1 MTVIFMFFNY
11 IDVLDT
17 KNKTLK
23 IIKKVPLKKL
33 HNYINIIYKNTLK
46 IKYKTLITF
55 VYIINIIKVVKTNVK
70 RISNHCL
77 LIK

>member
-55 VYIINIIKVVKTNVK
+55 VYIINIIKVV
-70 RISNHCL
+70 
-77 LIK
+77 

>member
-23 IIKKVPLKKL
+23 IIKKNP
-33 HNYINIIYKNTLK
+33 
-46 IKYKTLITF
+46 
-55 VYIINIIKVVKTNVK
+55 
-70 RISNHCL
+70 S
-77 LIK
+77 